1 METKYP
7 DHSISLLP
15 YQPQHTSSP
24 ARYEEPPIRVPQ
36 LSLYKRLGI
45 LAVITLIGG
54 SAIIVGIASFL
65 AFLWSADESNGVWRD
80 IVVSGWLTRSITL
93 SSLILRFVAAAQ
105 GAVNTSMVAALLLQA
120 SQTPLSSAAA
130 VSIAR
135 VQNGGPWE
143 LILHLPTG
151 RKLRPM
157 AIISWIL
164 IVLMTI
170 ILTALQFTSTALL
183 SDVGLGAITNNEV
196 LSSLAVG
203 ATTDNMNS
211 FGPGTVCG
219 TLSSKYLTRNSR
231 PQTFPAFA
239 EYSTPIAVE
248 PGTRD
253 TGVSIRAFLPIA
265 SQATREST
273 LVFNG
278 VATLLDSRVVCV
290 RPSVSD
296 VEVHLQKWIIGSLWA
311 ENSVPGLNKSAGKT
325 DFNCTYTINAMPGA
339 GINDHFYDTT
349 LPADSAIALCPVK
362 LDSFGLASTLFP
374 ARGDVP
380 YAYLVISING
390 DPRSWLSSGTLESPL
405 KPTEWKTGTSD
416 EWITSSFVD
425 PEFER
430 KEQFP
435 LPQVSLTLCTFDPQV
450 RNMTVTAT
458 RPSPASEPSVSWNTT
473 RRRYVTDSVRR
484 QLDTASN
491 RTTAIFTLNSPELE
505 QSFHANSMPSPIPA
519 AGSAVGVEE
528 CGLED
533 FSYAGPPLFLCWSCF
548 NTFTSPLEV
557 NLPQGI
563 LASNL
568 AGDMLQDTLKEA
580 GGNIALALQGLITT
594 TFSTTYYDLLP
605 QFDIFE
611 PAELKTSRE
620 VVRPVG
626 HTFAALMGGVVA
638 AHLMLCA
645 IITALFAAKAKDSLL
660 GATWSAVAQLCGADT
675 EFLLRFGSAKRDSEV
690 AKEME
695 AAGIHEIL
703 VGAER
708 GDEGAVSIRRRAFQT

>member
-1 METKYP
+1 MENKYP

-15 YQPQHTSSP
+15 HLPQHASS
-24 ARYEEPPIRVPQ
+24 ARYEAPPVQVPQ
-36 LSLYKRLGI
+36 LSLHKRLGT
-45 LAVITLIGG
+45 LSVITLIGG
-54 SAIIVGIASFL
+54 SVIVVGIASFL
-65 AFLWSADESNGVWRD
+65 AFLWIAEESNGVWRD

-105 GAVNTSMVAALLLQA
+105 GAVETSMVAAILLQA

-130 VSIAR
+130 VSIAQ

-143 LILHLPTG
+143 LILHLPRG
-151 RKLRPM
+151 QKLRPM
-157 AIISWIL
+157 AIVSWIL
-164 IVLMTI
+164 IVLLTLV
-170 ILTALQFTSTALL
+170 LTALQFTSTALL
-183 SDVGLGAITNNEV
+183 SDVGLGTILNNEV
-196 LSSLAVG
+196 ISSLAVG
-203 ATTDNMNS
+203 ATVDNMNS

-239 EYSTPIAVE
+239 EYSTPIAGD

-265 SQATREST
+265 SQATREAT

-296 VEVHLQKWIIGSLWA
+296 VEVHLQKWIVGSLWA
-311 ENSVPGLNKSAGKT
+311 ENSVPGLTKSAGKAN
-325 DFNCTYTINAMPGA
+325 FNCTYTINSMPGA

-349 LPADSAIALCPVK
+349 LPTDSAIALCPVE
-362 LDSFGLASTLFP
+362 LDSFGLSSTLFP

-380 YAYLVISING
+380 YKYLVINING

-405 KPTEWKTGTSD
+405 KPLEWKIGTSD
-416 EWITSSFVD
+416 EWITSTFVD
-425 PEFER
+425 PNFER
-430 KEQFP
+430 KDDFP
-435 LPQVSLTLCTFDPQV
+435 LPQVSLSLCTFDPQV
-450 RNMTVTAT
+450 RNMTITAT
-458 RPSPASEPSVSWNTT
+458 RPSPAAEPSVSWNTT

-484 QLDTASN
+484 QLGTAN
-491 RTTAIFTLNSPELE
+491 RTSIFTLASPELE
-505 QSFHANSMPSPIPA
+505 TALHANSMPSSIPE

-533 FSYAGPPLFLCWSCF
+533 FGDKDSPPLFLCWSCF
-548 NTFTSPLEV
+548 NTFTSPPEI
-557 NLPQGI
+557 NLPTGT

-568 AGDMLQDTLKEA
+568 AGDMLQDTLKET
-580 GGNIALALQGLITT
+580 GGNIALALQGLITA

-611 PAELKTSRE
+611 PAELKTSKE
-620 VVRPVG
+620 VVRPIR
-626 HTFAALMGGVVA
+626 HTFAALLGGVVVV
-638 AHLMLCA
+638 HLILCV
-645 IITALFAAKAKDSLL
+645 IVTALFATKAKHMLL
-660 GATWSAVAQLCGADT
+660 GATWSAVARLFGADT
-675 EFLLRFGSAKRDSEV
+675 EFWLRFGSGKRDSEV
-690 AKEME
+690 TKEMH
-695 AAGIHEIL
+695 AAGVSKIL

-708 GDEGAVSIRRRAFQT
+708 DVGGVVSIRRRTFQRGL